1 MKTLNNTYWSYSNCS
16 FSNEAGPLCGKV
28 NDQMLW

>member
-16 FSNEAGPLCGKV
+16 FSNEAGQVCGKI
-28 NDQMLW
+28 NDVIGS